1 MATTTIQRRGY
12 RSALLTAAVAF
23 LALSTF
29 STPANA
35 APHGGGGG
43 GHPGGH
49 IGGGRSMGGG
59 GGHAGGGFRG
69 GGSQGHSGWGG
80 DFIRKIR

>member
-43 GHPGGH
+43 
-49 IGGGRSMGGG
+49 
-59 GGHAGGGFRG
+59 HAGGGFRG